1 MKHETARF
9 IGINPNLPISF
20 GNQYDIAIETHDE
33 YISVTVELPE
43 NALGTIRYYQLN
55 YAGMKELLLQ
65 WDFSN

>member
-1 MKHETARF
+1 MKYETARF
-9 IGINPNLPISF
+9 IGVNPNLPISY
-20 GNQYDIAIETHDE
+20 GNRYDIFIETHNE

-55 YAGMKELLLQ
+55 YAGIKELLLH

>member
-43 NALGTIRYYQLN
+43 NALRTIRYYQLN

-65 WDFSN
+65 WDFSI